1 MQEDIKNDVITEEKE
16 KGAGFMSYEELM
28 EIRNFNGV
36 NPPELGQ
43 VSRNCHCVG
52 YYCNDIL

>member
-1 MQEDIKNDVITEEKE
+1 MQKDIDNNVMTEEKE

-28 EIRNFNGV
+28 EIRNLNGV
-36 NPPELGQ
+36 THPESGQ
-43 VSRNCHCVG
+43 ESRNRHRVG